1 MAFLNTVQCFTLIA
15 TPLKINTQNLFIAVF
30 KISAHFSEKGKASGV
45 IFKSPVL
52 IKILRFNVGLRGSF
66 KVMIDVQS

>member
-1 MAFLNTVQCFTLIA
+1 MFHFDSDTSENKYSK
-15 TPLKINTQNLFIAVF
+15 PLHCSIQN
-30 KISAHFSEKGKASGV
+30 ISTFFWKSKASGV
-45 IFKSPVL
+45 IFKSPAL